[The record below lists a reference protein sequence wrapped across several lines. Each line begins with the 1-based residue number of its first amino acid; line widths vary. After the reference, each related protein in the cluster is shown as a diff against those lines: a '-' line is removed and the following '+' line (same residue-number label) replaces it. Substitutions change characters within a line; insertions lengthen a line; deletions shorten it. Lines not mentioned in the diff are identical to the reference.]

1 MELLLDTCALIW
13 SLEDNPCL
21 LPEARQQISD
31 SSNKVFVSAVSVW
44 EIEIKRK
51 KGQLK
56 TPENLRQAII
66 DTQFSFLSMTEHHAV
81 KAASLPE
88 YHKDPFDRL
97 LIAQAMLEKMV
108 IITSDTIFGKYGVAV
123 ISAVKS

>member
-1 MELLLDTCALIW
+1 
-13 SLEDNPCL
+13 
-21 LPEARQQISD
+21 
-31 SSNKVFVSAVSVW
+31 
-44 EIEIKRK
+44 
-51 KGQLK
+51 
-56 TPENLRQAII
+56 
-66 DTQFSFLSMTEHHAV
+66 MTEHHAV

>member
-21 LPEARQQISD
+21 LPEARQQILD
-31 SSNKVFVSAVSVW
+31 PSNNVFVSAVSVW

-56 TPENLRQAII
+56 SPENLLEAI
-66 DTQFSFLSMTEHHAV
+66 TYSQFSFLSITEHHAV

-88 YHKDPFDRL
+88 HHKDPFDRL

-108 IITSDTIFGKYGVAV
+108 IVTSDIKFGQYGVAV
-123 ISAVKS
+123 LSAK